1 MKNMKSGTQTILVV
15 DSNPDTRARVARE
28 LAPTGCKVLEAG
40 DGMMALEIVRN
51 RRVRLVVSELFLK
64 TAESD
69 CLIQAIRLN
78 RVHGTR
84 MLAHTVHRK
93 ASVRDWARL
102 WGASGFLVQPTRTER
117 LRHVVTKLL
126 TKPAATAGMVRTSR
140 RDTLSGALA
149 EIERGELPGTSAI
162 VVGRSWWNGLS
173 GSERNGYRRS
183 ARRNGVSLRSDSMM
197 SPSFVELRRES
208 QRKAGM
214 QARKQSPYRT

>member
-1 MKNMKSGTQTILVV
+1 MKNGTQTILVV
-15 DSNPDTRARVARE
+15 DSNADTRAKLARE
-28 LAPTGCKVLEAG
+28 LESTGCRVLEAE
-40 DGMMALEIVRN
+40 DGIRGLEIVRK

-69 CLIQAIRLN
+69 CLIQAIRMN

-93 ASVRDWARL
+93 AADRDWAKR
-102 WGASGFLVQPTRTER
+102 WGASGFLIQPTRTGR
-117 LRHVVTKLL
+117 LQHVVAQLL

-140 RDTLSGALA
+140 RNSLSGAFA

-162 VVGRSWWNGLS
+162 VVGRSWWNELS
-173 GSERNGYRRS
+173 GSERNEYRRS

-197 SPSFVELRRES
+197 SPNFVELRRE
-208 QRKAGM
+208 
-214 QARKQSPYRT
+214 ARTNPAKRAPNRSPYR